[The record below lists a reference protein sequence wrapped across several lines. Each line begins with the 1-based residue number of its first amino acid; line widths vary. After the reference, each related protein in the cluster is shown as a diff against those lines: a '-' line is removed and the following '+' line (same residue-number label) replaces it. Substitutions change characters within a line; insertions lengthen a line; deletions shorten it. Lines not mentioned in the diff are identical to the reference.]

1 MKVVAISLFFLNA
14 LAFILLVFIYGN
26 QSLNFF
32 WGIQGHFIFLGI
44 VLVADILF
52 SAIVFIL
59 PQNWSQN
66 E

>member
-1 MKVVAISLFFLNA
+1 MKVVALTLFFLNA
-14 LAFILLVFIYGN
+14 LAFILLIFIYGN
-26 QSLNFF
+26 QSMDFF
-32 WGIQGHFIFLGI
+32 WGLQGHFIFLGF

-52 SAIVFIL
+52 SAIIFIL